1 MSPPRSGV
9 LARDR
14 AKHRTFA
21 PRSAPALRSP
31 KGGVAHLGELD
42 LKNRHFQ
49 IFLVLEPLIL
59 LGGTPENAL

>member
-1 MSPPRSGV
+1 MAHPKRPASAEEREQRAV
-9 LARDR
+9 IEKLAD
-14 AKHRTFA
+14 TY
-21 PRSAPALRSP
+21 PLL
-31 KGGVAHLGELD
+31 AHLGELD

>member
-1 MSPPRSGV
+1 MDFPC
-9 LARDR
+9 L
-14 AKHRTFA
+14 T
-21 PRSAPALRSP
+21 
-31 KGGVAHLGELD
+31 HLGELD